1 MTKLCDEC
9 ETVAHCMTHGCIPK
23 QQAFDK
29 KAENARELGLDYE
42 PAQQEPLRVAKV
54 GQRVHGP
61 ELLPPS
67 VWRYHLRRLA
77 YWVLMAILGMLW
89 LAFLVACT
97 YAYAN

>member
-1 MTKLCDEC
+1 VNCC
-9 ETVAHCMTHGCIPK
+9 G
-23 QQAFDK
+23 
-29 KAENARELGLDYE
+29 ENGNCNQGRDC
-42 PAQQEPLRVAKV
+42 PVRVAKV

-67 VWRYHLRRLA
+67 VWRYQLKRLA
-77 YWVLMAILGMLW
+77 YWVLMGILGMLW

>member
-1 MTKLCDEC
+1 MNCCDDNGNC
-9 ETVAHCMTHGCIPK
+9 NQGRNCPV
-23 QQAFDK
+23 
-29 KAENARELGLDYE
+29 
-42 PAQQEPLRVAKV
+42 RVAKV
-54 GQRVHGP
+54 GQRLHGP

-67 VWRYHLRRLA
+67 VWRYQFKRLA